1 MKIFRLVKRSLDRDY
16 YYAVNSWK
24 IWENIFDT
32 YWHAG
37 MQIGATISFFSMSVI
52 ILFLKLFN
60 LNVITYKFI
69 SILCV
74 ILACIFP
81 FFIYTEKYYK
91 RIESNFKGNKNRTIN
106 IFLVYFKLFL
116 SIACLLYV
124 VFKYGTV

>member
-1 MKIFRLVKRSLDRDY
+1 MKIFKFIKKSLDRDY
-16 YYAVNSWK
+16 YYAENSWK

-37 MQIGATISFFSMSVI
+37 FHIGATISFFLMAI
-52 ILFLKLFN
+52 IIVLLKLFN
-60 LNVITYKFI
+60 WNINYWFI

-91 RIESNFKGNKNRTIN
+91 RIESNYKDNKNKVIN
-106 IFLVYFKLFL
+106 TFWAYFKLFL
-116 SIACLLYV
+116 SIACLIYV
-124 VFKYGTV
+124 VFKFGNVL